1 MPQRHQMLLRDRHG
15 FERTLMLNRP
25 VTLGRQNQCDIV
37 LTDSM
42 ISRAHLRIEKEDGQ
56 WWVED
61 LKSSHGSFM
70 DDNPI
75 TRVPWKAGETIRL
88 ADGAYFITLKSETH
102 AVTEVNMQAILQTA
116 QLLAEDAELDDILDQ
131 SLERLL
137 VISGT
142 DRGFIM
148 LLEGGELVAKV
159 QRGLGQKLESSIQLS
174 MSSVHSVFERGEPT
188 WIHNVSDHE
197 KLMSQKSIL
206 DLQLK
211 TILCLPLT
219 SKGKRIG
226 VVYLDS
232 KRIITEPMDRPIFE
246 AIVSLCAIA
255 IERARLSEDN
265 LRNQVLATVGQVA
278 SSIVH
283 DFKNALFVVRGHAE
297 LLEVLNPNK
306 KSKHHVSKILEAVQ
320 RLGEMSTDVL
330 DYAKV
335 REPRR
340 EKVDLTAFLSNLVE
354 AIRPHAKDMGVAI
367 TCEDIP
373 CAANLDPARFAR
385 VIENLLANALD
396 AVAEKLGER
405 KVSLTWERVTG
416 GVQIRVTDNGKG
428 IPRKILRRIFEPFFS
443 YGKNKGTG
451 LGMATVK
458 KIIEEHGGSIEV
470 QSEEGEGTMVILTI
484 PDHVN
489 AKENTGGH
497 STTGQKKSLRKTN
510 PPTPVPGSVRSI

>member
-15 FERTLMLNRP
+15 FERTLMLNRS
-25 VTLGRQNQCDIV
+25 VTLGRQNHCDIV

-42 ISRAHLRIEKEDGQ
+42 ISRAHLRIEMVEGQ

-70 DDNPI
+70 DDKPL
-75 TRVPWKAGETIRL
+75 TRLPWKPGNTIRL
-88 ADGAYFITLKSETH
+88 ADGAYFLTLKSETQG
-102 AVTEVNMQAILQTA
+102 ATEVNMQAILQTA
-116 QLLAEDAELDDILDQ
+116 HLLAEDAELDDILDQ

-137 VISGT
+137 AISGT

-148 LLEGGELVAKV
+148 LLEGGELVTKV
-159 QRGLGQKLESSIQLS
+159 QRGLGKELERSIQLS
-174 MSSVHSVFERGEPT
+174 MSSVHSVFERGEPI
-188 WIHNVSDHE
+188 WIHNVTDNE
-197 KLMSQKSIL
+197 KLMSQQSIL

-219 SKGKRIG
+219 LQGKRIG

-232 KRIITEPMDRPIFE
+232 KRIITEPVDRPIFE

-297 LLEVLNPNK
+297 LLEVLNPDT
-306 KSKHHVSKILEAVQ
+306 KSKHHVAKILEAVH
-320 RLGEMSTDVL
+320 RLSEMSMDVL

-340 EKVDLTAFLSNLVE
+340 EKVELTAFLSSLAE
-354 AIRPHAKDMGVAI
+354 AIRPHAGDLGVELS
-367 TCEDIP
+367 CEDAP
-373 CAANLDPARFAR
+373 CAANLDPVRFAR

-396 AVAEKLGER
+396 AVAEKPGER
-405 KVSLTWERVTG
+405 KVSLAWERVTG
-416 GVQIRVTDNGKG
+416 GVQIRVADNGKG
-428 IPRKILRRIFEPFFS
+428 IPRKVLRRIFEPFFS
-443 YGKNKGTG
+443 YGKKKGTG

-458 KIIEEHGGSIEV
+458 KIIEEHGASIEV
-470 QSEEGEGTMVILTI
+470 KSEEGEGTMVILTI
-484 PDHVN
+484 PDHTSTS
-489 AKENTGGH
+489 EHTGGL
-497 STTGQKKSLRKTN
+497 SSTGQNRSLRQTN
-510 PPTPVPGSVRSI
+510 PPTPSPGSVKRL